1 MISQYARLHGVTVDQ
16 EFAIKKIREEMNEL
30 SGALSDGIV
39 PGNIDSVADE
49 IADVIGMAFVLCDVI
64 DLNPVDVLHENGS
77 AKSAITVQAVLAY
90 PSIERVRASLRLLR
104 PRWALGM
111 FGQCR

>member
-39 PGNIDSVADE
+39 PGNIDSVTDDAQRTE
-49 IADVIGMAFVLCDVI
+49 ACVFGYMKVRGKILC
-64 DLNPVDVLHENGS
+64 S
-77 AKSAITVQAVLAY
+77 
-90 PSIERVRASLRLLR
+90 
-104 PRWALGM
+104 
-111 FGQCR
+111 